1 MLSHHAEVYKK
12 LQADYPDADVFI
24 GTSDKVEGDRS
35 PFSFEDKEKIAEAH
49 GINSNNVLQAKSP
62 YVWNFYK
69 DYFDTQNTVVFFAV
83 GEKDMQ
89 DDPRFT
95 FDNID
100 SKTGLNMKS
109 NNEPYY
115 YQMINTYN
123 SEDPVSMEQRGYILE
138 VPNVLTG
145 DEVASASAFRN
156 ALKTAPSIENA
167 KEIFTK
173 QFGEY
178 NEEVFKLVY
187 SKIAGEINMKEEMK
201 ILRKLAGLSED
212 APVEFEADLKP
223 EDVEFAPVSKSS
235 SKMSIA
241 NRFPEGSDVND
252 KDVKREEFI
261 NALMKSPASLLSEIN
276 ERIKPDENGLEVSKK
291 LSDIIDNLGDKGL
304 MGLGKDDKGFVVEIV
319 KVAIEDMD
327 LEAGD
332 DSEPE
337 YQPDPEEDDLDKITN
352 PLDKGALETIDLSS
366 IKDEY
371 EVDEGKVKDMAMDMV
386 EKFYDK
392 VAGLVDDN
400 NDLGKAVVDAWNDEE
415 QNPPEYM
422 LDDEVQDILVDAGL
436 IEPEQ
441 QEPAE
446 LGEKY
451 QYANTEE
458 KLQDMI
464 DTHQYKIDNNH
475 PEEINVQDHEDAIG
489 WYEGL
494 LDQHKKTGEDK
505 FEAPQGGDTAW
516 REMIWQEMEDV
527 GLYKP
532 HGLGDLRG
540 VDNLPEDAEM
550 AEMRKLAGLE
560 SFDPRAEQSREEEAY
575 EELTDVYAKGG
586 EEALAKELTL
596 SMKELDDE
604 MSEWARDHNLHMDDD
619 RDEIIH
625 GYIEDLVDNADW
637 KDHGGMDYDPAD
649 MEMEEGVVDNQM
661 GLKVYNDK
669 SPLSYSDW
677 YKEWTNETGEYNA
690 DPDELKR
697 MYNDYLKAVKK
708 SPDYS
713 PGKEFE
719 PSSDDTDYVDLFR
732 KVIK

>member
-35 PFSFEDKEKIAEAH
+35 PFSFEDKEKIAAAH
-49 GINSNNVLQAKSP
+49 GINPNNVLQAKSP

-89 DDPRFT
+89 EDPRFT
-95 FDNID
+95 FDNVD

-123 SEDPVSMEQRGYILE
+123 SKEPVSMEQRGYILE

-187 SKIAGEINMKEEMK
+187 SKIAGENNMKEEMK

-235 SKMSIA
+235 AKMSIA
-241 NRFPEGSDVND
+241 NRFPDGSDVND
-252 KDVKREEFI
+252 NDVKREEFI

-304 MGLGKDDKGFVVEIV
+304 MGLDKDDKGFVVEIV
-319 KVAIEDMD
+319 KVAIENMD

-337 YQPDPEEDDLDKITN
+337 YQSDEKGDDLDKITN
-352 PLDKGALETIDLSS
+352 PLDKGALETIDLSD
-366 IKDEY
+366 IKDDY
-371 EVDEGKVKDMAMDMV
+371 EVDEGRVKDMAQDMV
-386 EKFYDK
+386 DEFYDK
-392 VAGLVDDN
+392 VSGLVDDN
-400 NDLGKAVVDAWNDEE
+400 NDLGKSVIDAWNDDE

-436 IEPEQ
+436 IEPEP

-446 LGEKY
+446 
-451 QYANTEE
+451 
-458 KLQDMI
+458 
-464 DTHQYKIDNNH
+464 
-475 PEEINVQDHEDAIG
+475 
-489 WYEGL
+489 
-494 LDQHKKTGEDK
+494 
-505 FEAPQGGDTAW
+505 
-516 REMIWQEMEDV
+516 
-527 GLYKP
+527 
-532 HGLGDLRG
+532 
-540 VDNLPEDAEM
+540 
-550 AEMRKLAGLE
+550 LE

-596 SMKELDDE
+596 SMEELDQE
-604 MSEWARDHNLHMDDD
+604 MTEYAMDHRLHMDDD
-619 RDEIIH
+619 RDEVIH

-637 KDHGGMDYDPAD
+637 KDHGEQDFDPAD
-649 MEMEEGVVDNQM
+649 MEMEEGVVDNQI

-677 YKEWTNETGEYNA
+677 YKEWTDETGQFNA
-690 DPDELKR
+690 DPNELKLK
-697 MYNDYLKAVKK
+697 YKDYLDAVKK
-708 SPDYS
+708 SPDYT
-713 PGKEFE
+713 PEKEFE
-719 PSSDDTDYVDLFR
+719 PSSDDTDYAEIFR